1 METVGRSNINFKT
14 NLQNLANLSGFS
26 LEFAEPSDDLLKPM
40 FITEFPFA
48 NEQGLTIFD
57 YYYNLNNN

>member
-1 METVGRSNINFKT
+1 METTVRSNSNFIT
-14 NLQNLANLSGFS
+14 NLQNLGNLSGFS
-26 LEFAEPSDDLLKPM
+26 LEFTEPSDDLLKPM

-57 YYYNLNNN
+57 Y

>member
-1 METVGRSNINFKT
+1 METADRSNINFKT

-26 LEFAEPSDDLLKPM
+26 LEFTEPSDDLLKPM